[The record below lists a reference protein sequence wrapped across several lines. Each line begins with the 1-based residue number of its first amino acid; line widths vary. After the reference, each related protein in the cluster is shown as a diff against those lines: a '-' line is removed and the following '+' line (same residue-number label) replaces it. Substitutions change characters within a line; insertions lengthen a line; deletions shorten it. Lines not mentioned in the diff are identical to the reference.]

1 VADVVVTGASGFVG
15 SAVVRALL
23 VRPGTGVRAG
33 SRRGGAVAGA
43 PGVRLDVLDAASLH
57 AAMQGADAVVHCAV
71 GDARTTVAGT
81 QAVLDAAAKAGVRR
95 VVHLSS
101 IAVYGAATG
110 RLDEL
115 APMAP
120 PGRGASY
127 AEWKVLAEQACS
139 TAEVAVVR
147 LRPTIIYGPGSALW
161 IESVARRIRSGRW
174 GTFGVAGA
182 GTCNPVH
189 VDDVAQAAAAAL
201 DAPGAG
207 GQAFNIDGG
216 TPMTWNDWF
225 SHVAAAIG
233 APPLPALP
241 PGTLRRRS
249 LASLPFKAAAR
260 LLPPVRRALGGLLL
274 AAPAGSEV
282 ALFARGATYPADR
295 ARAGLG
301 WSPDVPLADG
311 LAASAAW
318 LRDMG
323 LAA

>member
-1 VADVVVTGASGFVG
+1 MADVVVTGASGFVG

-23 VRPGTGVRAG
+23 ARPGTGIRAG
-33 SRRGGAVAGA
+33 SRRGVSVAGA
-43 PGVRLDVLDAASLH
+43 PGLRLDVLDGPALR

-81 QAVLDAAAKAGVRR
+81 QAVLDAAAAAGVRR

-110 RLDEL
+110 RLDEA
-115 APMAP
+115 APTLP
-120 PGRGASY
+120 PGRGATY
-127 AEWKVLAEQACS
+127 AEWKVLAEQACGAAS
-139 TAEVAVVR
+139 VEVVR
-147 LRPTIIYGPGSALW
+147 LRPTIIYGPGSTLW
-161 IESVARRIRSGRW
+161 VESVARRIRGGRW
-174 GTFGVAGA
+174 GTFGAAGA

-189 VDDVAQAAAAAL
+189 VDDVARAAAAAL
-201 DAPGAG
+201 DAPGAAG
-207 GQAFNIDGG
+207 HAFNIDGG

-225 SHVAAAIG
+225 GHIAAAMG
-233 APPLPALP
+233 TPPLPALP

-282 ALFARGATYPADR
+282 ALFARAATYPADR

-301 WSPDVPLADG
+301 WSPAVTLADG

-318 LRDMG
+318 LRGRG